1 MPKRPFVIN
10 SCLSIVLSA
19 LLLVQGAMPAGY
31 MPASVDSGWP
41 VMLCPEGLPE
51 GFLSPMSGAG
61 PQALHHAHHI
71 PAGHDSAHGPTPS
84 DLNASY
90 DHGQHDAAKHSASSY
105 CPLGSAVSAA
115 VITELADV
123 EISERTPGIPRILA
137 YAAPIITARYNHTS
151 PRAPPSA

>member
-1 MPKRPFVIN
+1 MPKRPCVIN

-31 MPASVDSGWP
+31 MPASVVSGWP

-51 GFLSPMSGAG
+51 GFLSPS
-61 PQALHHAHHI
+61 H
-71 PAGHDSAHGPTPS
+71 
-84 DLNASY
+84 

-115 VITELADV
+115 IITELADV